1 MNYLLYYFNKIS
13 YFNKI
18 FLSFTQKMESTKLKL
33 YDYPKVI
40 PKELNLNFSLTEL
53 EQKIFSFFLS
63 NNPNNSIFRVAGGWV
78 RDKILNIHNEDIDI
92 TIDNISG
99 QEYISLLSQAN
110 SDSSKLYKIIRNTNE
125 KSSKLQTA
133 TINLYG
139 KDIDIVN
146 LRKEIYTQNSRVP
159 IISPGTPEEDAFRR
173 DITIN
178 CLFYNINKK
187 CVEDF
192 TNQGINDLKNGIIN
206 MPKDAKISFNE
217 DPLRTLRIIR
227 FATRFSFQLSDNI
240 LENLNITDEFKN
252 IISRQRIEKEFS
264 KMMENKNYY
273 ASVYILYKYKYLE
286 YILNAEE
293 FLQNNKETSNK
304 VLINFAVNFIL
315 IKSYIDKN
323 DNYFKNKEEN
333 IHNFKILNYSC
344 LLLPYKNIQ
353 IPEGK
358 NKSAILSK
366 IIAAKKL
373 MLPKSEINEII
384 LNIEGTTQL
393 INLVK
398 KPKQEIFERYNI
410 SLFLIKYKYK
420 NLFNFIKLAI
430 CEEYLNKILK
440 SDEIDFIIEDIDET
454 IVREIIDKYK
464 EIVEYIKKEKLENIE
479 NVKPLLDGKEI
490 IKILNIKD
498 GKQIK
503 KYIDLIIKE
512 QINNPNITKE
522 DCINLIKSI

>member
-1 MNYLLYYFNKIS
+1 
-13 YFNKI
+13 
-18 FLSFTQKMESTKLKL
+18 MELIKLKI

-40 PKELNLNFSLTEL
+40 PKELNLNFSLTEM
-53 EQKIFSFFLS
+53 EEKIFSFFLS

-78 RDKILNIHNEDIDI
+78 RDKLLSIHNEDIDI

-99 QEYISLLSQAN
+99 QEYISHLSQTT

-146 LRKEIYTQNSRVP
+146 LRKEIYTKNSRVP
-159 IISPGTPEEDAFRR
+159 IISPGTPEEDAYRR

-192 TNQGINDLKNGIIN
+192 TNQGINDLKKGIIN

-227 FATRFSFQLSDNI
+227 FATRFSFKLSDNI
-240 LENLNITDEFKN
+240 LDNLEITDEFKN
-252 IISRQRIEKEFS
+252 IISRQRIEKELS

-273 ASVYILYKYKYLE
+273 ASVYMLNKYKYLE

-293 FLQNNKETSNK
+293 FLNDNKELNNKR
-304 VLINFAVNFIL
+304 LINSTVSLIL

-323 DNYFKNKEEN
+323 DNYFINKEEN
-333 IHNFKILNYSC
+333 ILNFKILNYSC

-358 NKSAILSK
+358 NKSTILSK
-366 IIAAKKL
+366 IIAMKKL
-373 MLPKSEINEII
+373 SLPKSESNEII
-384 LNIEGTTQL
+384 FNIEGETEL
-393 INLVK
+393 INIMK
-398 KPKQEIFERYNI
+398 KPKLEIFDRYNI
-410 SLFLIKYKYK
+410 SSFLIKYKYK
-420 NLFNFIKLAI
+420 NLFRFIILAI
-430 CEEYLNKILK
+430 CEEYLNTIFKTNENDL
-440 SDEIDFIIEDIDET
+440 IIEDIDEVL
-454 IVREIIDKYK
+454 IKEIINKYI
-464 EIVEYIKKEKLENIE
+464 EIVEYIKKEKLEEIE
-479 NVKPLLDGKEI
+479 NIKPLLDGKEI
-490 IKILNIKD
+490 IKILNLKD
-498 GKQIK
+498 GKQLK
-503 KYIDLIIKE
+503 KYINLILKE
-512 QINNPNITKE
+512 QIINPNITKE
-522 DCINLIKSI
+522 DCVNLIKNAS